1 VTELKYGLT
10 LKSNTTARTFK
21 SAALAVVLSSLFAA
35 GALVVSAHDGL
46 HEQLAE
52 VSARLRRD
60 PRNASLY
67 LKRGELYRLHREWR
81 RAAADYD
88 RAARLDPRLAAVDFA
103 RGRML
108 FEAGRAREAKSALDR
123 FLRAEPRHAEA
134 LATRARV
141 LVRLGRR
148 AEAAQDF
155 TRALAL
161 APEPDLFVERAAVL
175 AAAGGEHAREAL
187 GGLDEGVARLG
198 PLVTLQLPA
207 IELELREGRYDAALA
222 RLDTVAARA
231 PRQESWLARRGDI
244 LLRAGRTEEARAAY
258 AAALAALETLPAPRR
273 RTRAVAE
280 LEAHV
285 RAALVKKR

>member
-1 VTELKYGLT
+1 MSEMKSGPGF
-10 LKSNTTARTFK
+10 KSNAPARAFR
-21 SAALAVVLSSLFAA
+21 SAALALLFALNCTA
-35 GALVVSAHDGL
+35 VAPAHDGL
-46 HEQLAE
+46 HEQIAGI
-52 VSARLRRD
+52 SARIRRD
-60 PRNASLY
+60 PRNASLH
-67 LKRGELYRLHREWR
+67 LKRGELHRLHREWR

-88 RAARLDPRLAAVDFA
+88 RAARLDPRLATVDFA

-108 FEAGRAREAKSALDR
+108 FEAGRAREAESALDR

-134 LATRARV
+134 LTTRARV

-148 AEAAQDF
+148 EEAARDF

-175 AAAGGEHAREAL
+175 AAAGGAHAREAL
-187 GGLDEGVARLG
+187 GGLDEGVARYG

-222 RLDTVAARA
+222 RLDTVAAQT
-231 PRQESWLARRGDI
+231 PRQESWLERRGDI

-258 AAALAALETLPAPRR
+258 AAALAALEKLPAPRR
-273 RTRAVAE
+273 RTRAAAE
-280 LEAHV
+280 LEARV
-285 RAALVKKR
+285 RAALVRNR